1 MTSPRVPLPLVL
13 GISSRDDLWIFAY
26 GSLMWNPEFPFRQW
40 APALVYGYHRALCI
54 ASDRWRGTP
63 RRPGLVLGLE
73 RGGACRGIAFKV
85 ARCDVG
91 NVLDE
96 LWAREIRRHAYRP
109 RLVRTRLSD
118 REVQALTFIA
128 DSAQAGYAGPLSIAE
143 ASARVANCRGVRGPN
158 LEYLMRT
165 VGHLAELGVR
175 DHYLHRVLAAAQV
188 LVAKRRTPW
197 SPAR

>member
-1 MTSPRVPLPLVL
+1 MMSPPHLSLL
-13 GISSRDDLWIFAY
+13 GISPRYDLWIFAY
-26 GSLMWNPEFPFRQW
+26 GSLMWNPGFPFRQW

-85 ARCDVG
+85 ARRDVG
-91 NVLDE
+91 DVLDE
-96 LWAREIRRHAYRP
+96 LWEREIRRHAYRP
-109 RLVRTRLSD
+109 RLVRTRLPD
-118 REVQALTFIA
+118 RWVQALTFIA
-128 DSAQAGYAGPLSIAE
+128 DSAQAGYAGPLSVAE
-143 ASARVANCRGVRGPN
+143 TAVRVANCRGLRGPN

-175 DHYLHRVLAAAQV
+175 DHFLHRVLAAAQA
-188 LVAKRRTPW
+188 LSSKPR
-197 SPAR
+197 AR

>member
-1 MTSPRVPLPLVL
+1 MIAPRVPHPSVL

-63 RRPGLVLGLE
+63 RQPGLVLGLE

-85 ARCDVG
+85 ARSDVG

-109 RLVRTRLSD
+109 RLVHTRLPD
-118 REVQALTFIA
+118 RGVQALTFIA
-128 DSAQAGYAGPLSIAE
+128 DSAQAGYAGPLSVAE
-143 ASARVANCRGVRGPN
+143 TAARVANCRGVRGPN
-158 LEYLMRT
+158 LEYLVRT
-165 VGHLAELGVR
+165 VGHLAELGVHDQFLR
-175 DHYLHRVLAAAQV
+175 QVLAAAQV
-188 LVAKRRTPW
+188 LSSK
-197 SPAR
+197 PAV

>member
-1 MTSPRVPLPLVL
+1 MTSSRARHPSAL
-13 GISSRDDLWIFAY
+13 GISTRADLWIFAY
-26 GSLMWNPEFPFRQW
+26 GSLMWNPGFPFRQW

-63 RRPGLVLGLE
+63 RRPGLVLGLD

-85 ARCDVG
+85 ARRDVG
-91 NVLDE
+91 DVLGE

-109 RLVRTRLSD
+109 RLVHTRLPE

-128 DSAQAGYAGPLSIAE
+128 DPVQAGYAGPLSVAE
-143 ASARVANCRGVRGPN
+143 ASVRVANCRGVRGPN

-165 VGHLAELGVR
+165 VGHLAELGVH
-175 DHYLHRVLAAAQV
+175 DHFLHRVLTAAQA
-188 LVAKRRTPW
+188 LASRHG
-197 SPAR
+197 SL